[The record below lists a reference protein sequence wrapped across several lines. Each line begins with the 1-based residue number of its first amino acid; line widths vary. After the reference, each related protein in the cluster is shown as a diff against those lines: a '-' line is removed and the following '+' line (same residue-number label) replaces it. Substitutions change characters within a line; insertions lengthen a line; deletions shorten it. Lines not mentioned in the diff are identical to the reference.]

1 MLLVKKFDSEH
12 GFSWIET
19 TEGYIIQACVDDD
32 GKLDASTCTWGV
44 CGDENG
50 AAFEKYGQEA
60 CITALTSAEKMHE
73 EKLGGQRDWLKYVQ
87 NSEGK
92 YIRFEQAV
100 ESMDDEM
107 MNSIHSHLRKWLIK
121 CLSAKC
127 ARHCSNIQM
136 STYAQNFILTW
147 GACA

>member
-100 ESMDDEM
+100 ESMDDELREE
-107 MNSIHSHLRKWLIK
+107 IHSQFAPCTRKDFFDEYSKAHFKKFGEKFVVLD
-121 CLSAKC
+121 
-127 ARHCSNIQM
+127 
-136 STYAQNFILTW
+136 
-147 GACA
+147 